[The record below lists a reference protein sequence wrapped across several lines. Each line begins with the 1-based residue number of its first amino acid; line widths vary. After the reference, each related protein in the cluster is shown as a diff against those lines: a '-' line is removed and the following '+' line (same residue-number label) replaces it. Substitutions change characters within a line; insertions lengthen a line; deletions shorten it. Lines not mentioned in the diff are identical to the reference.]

1 MQTVVYDRWY
11 LAEIERRERR
21 QSPAPPRAPRIDR
34 REPDPR
40 KALASAADKRGTSL
54 AALSR
59 MIGRPSGY
67 LARFVRD
74 GHPRAL
80 SAGEYSTLAA
90 FFGVDARGLGER
102 ELWVPLQDPI
112 DQA

>member
-1 MQTVVYDRWY
+1 MTEASETRTVVYDRWY

-21 QSPAPPRAPRIDR
+21 RRLAPPSAPRLDR

-40 KALASAADKRGTSL
+40 KALASAADARGASL

-59 MIGRPSGY
+59 MLGRPNGY

-80 SAGEYSTLAA
+80 SAREHGTLAA

-102 ELWVPLQDPI
+102 ELWVPM
-112 DQA
+112 

>member
-21 QSPAPPRAPRIDR
+21 RRPAPPPVPRIDR

-40 KALASAADKRGTSL
+40 KALASAAHARGTSL

-59 MIGRPSGY
+59 MLERPSGY
-67 LARFVRD
+67 LTRFVRD

-80 SAGEYSTLAA
+80 SAGEHDTLAA

-102 ELWVPLQDPI
+102 ELWVPM
-112 DQA
+112 